1 MCRSFRVEECVSA
14 ATVEGSEVQMKIVSD
29 VALFLVIGTIP
40 FVLAWARLNGKRAK
54 AALYEAATYTPGVR
68 R

>member
-1 MCRSFRVEECVSA
+1 
-14 ATVEGSEVQMKIVSD
+14 MKIVSD